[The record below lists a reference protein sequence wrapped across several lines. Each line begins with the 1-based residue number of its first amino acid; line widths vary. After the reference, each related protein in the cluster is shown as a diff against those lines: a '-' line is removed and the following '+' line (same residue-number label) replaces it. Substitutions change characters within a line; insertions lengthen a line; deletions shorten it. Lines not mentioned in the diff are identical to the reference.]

1 MSEEQPRPGQATLA
15 GALII
20 AGAVVVVL
28 GAWDRIAGLHSLEG
42 QRHLASDPLVT
53 ELGMSLDGVETM
65 IRVLC
70 LIGAGA
76 ATAAVILGTQV
87 YRRSLSA
94 RVALTALTP
103 LFLVGGIAID
113 VFPAFLL
120 IAGVAL
126 LWASPTRDWYAG
138 RPWVQ
143 AYEERRAARAAML
156 RPPAPPAPSS
166 LQGPSA
172 GPGAPG
178 ASQQLQR
185 PVPPPYPA
193 PVPRPVA
200 GPRGRI
206 ERGPRPPALIAACVL
221 TWLTALV
228 VVVGL
233 SLGMTRVASES
244 GQVFAEMKRT
254 QPQLVDA
261 AQVTEQQVVTY
272 LYLILAGMIA
282 WALVAVLLAGLAY
295 AGQNWARITLAVS
308 GIGAAGL
315 TLLGSGSAWPLIIV
329 VALIAG
335 ATALLMRGEIGR
347 WYAGGR

>member
-20 AGAVVVVL
+20 AGSVVVIL
-28 GAWDRIAGLHSLEG
+28 SAWDRIAGLHSLQG
-42 QRHLASDPLVT
+42 QRDLAADPLVT
-53 ELGMSLDGVETM
+53 DLGMSLDGLETM

-70 LIGAGA
+70 LVGAGA
-76 ATAAVILGTQV
+76 AAAAAVLGTQV

-103 LFLVGGIAID
+103 LLLVGGIAISA
-113 VFPAFLL
+113 FPAFLL
-120 IAGVAL
+120 IMGVAL

-143 AYEERRAARAAML
+143 AYEERRAARAALL
-156 RPPAPPAPSS
+156 RPPAPPVPPAP
-166 LQGPSA
+166 A
-172 GPGAPG
+172 APGAPE
-178 ASQQLQR
+178 ARHQ
-185 PVPPPYPA
+185 PPYPAPA

-221 TWLTALV
+221 TWLTAPV
-228 VVVGL
+228 VVAGL
-233 SLGMTRVASES
+233 SLGMTKVSGES
-244 GQVFAEMKRT
+244 ARVFAEMKRT
-254 QPQLVDA
+254 RPQLVEA
-261 AQVTEQQVVTY
+261 AQLTEQQVVTY
-272 LYLILAGMIA
+272 LYVILAGMIA

-347 WYAGGR
+347 WYSGGR